1 MLQIYKDLDLAIPE
15 NVEVKID
22 SRVVTVKGPRGEL
35 TKVGIVIMKKMKET
49 RLTLAAELE
58 DEEREMLGC

>member
-35 TKVGIVIMKKMKET
+35 TKVGVIREHGG
-49 RLTLAAELE
+49 RDDRVEE
-58 DEEREMLGC
+58 DEMR

>member
-22 SRVVTVKGPRGEL
+22 SRIVTVKGPRGEL
-35 TKVGIVIMKKMKET
+35 TKVGIG
-49 RLTLAAELE
+49 RLGM
-58 DEEREMLGC
+58 REMYERGLL